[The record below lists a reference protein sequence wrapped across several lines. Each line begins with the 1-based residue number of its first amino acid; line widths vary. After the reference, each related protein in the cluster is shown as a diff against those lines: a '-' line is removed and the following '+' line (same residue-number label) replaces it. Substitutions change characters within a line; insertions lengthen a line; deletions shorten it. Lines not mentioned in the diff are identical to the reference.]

1 MVTLS
6 KLNFKLI
13 NFALIAIILFLFSK
27 TITFIEDIFTILKNI
42 TLPII
47 ISFVISYVINTFSKM
62 IKINKNISRII
73 IIILIIFI
81 LYIIFYFS
89 IPILLN
95 QIISLSFEIEY
106 FFNNTNIDLSFLK
119 NIFLKETNNI
129 INSFLSFNLVSKSI
143 TTITNIII
151 IFVLSIFFT
160 FKMDLIKEKIRLFL
174 LSLKKDKLYNIIKNI
189 DISLSNYLKGLGII
203 VIIEMIE
210 YTCIYYL
217 VGHPNFLLLGFLAG
231 ITTFIPYFGGLFTN
245 IIALI
250 TSFCISKKLFII
262 CLIIAIVV
270 PIIDGYVIDPK
281 IYEKTNR
288 INPLKVIISLV
299 ICSNLFGVIGV
310 LIAIPFYIIVEEI
323 IKELIKKDKT

>member
-1 MVTLS
+1 MS

-119 NIFLKETNNI
+119 NIFLKETDNI
-129 INSFLSFNLVSKSI
+129 INSFLSFDLVSKSI

-151 IFVLSIFFT
+151 IFVLSIFLT

-203 VIIEMIE
+203 VIIEIIE

-217 VGHPNFLLLGFLAG
+217 IGHPNFLLLGFLAG

-323 IKELIKKDKT
+323 IKELIKKR

>member
-1 MVTLS
+1 MS

-250 TSFCISKKLFII
+250 TSFCISKKIFII

-323 IKELIKKDKT
+323 IKELIKKR

>member
-1 MVTLS
+1 MVILS

-217 VGHPNFLLLGFLAG
+217 VDHPNFLLLGFLAG

-323 IKELIKKDKT
+323 IKELIKKR

>member
-27 TITFIEDIFTILKNI
+27 TITFIEDIFTILKSI

-189 DISLSNYLKGLGII
+189 DISLSKYLKGLGII

-323 IKELIKKDKT
+323 IKELIKKR

>member
-1 MVTLS
+1 MS

-189 DISLSNYLKGLGII
+189 DISLSKYLKGLGII

-323 IKELIKKDKT
+323 IKELIKKR

>member
-1 MVTLS
+1 MS

-119 NIFLKETNNI
+119 NIFLKETDNI
-129 INSFLSFNLVSKSI
+129 INSFLSFDLVSKSI

-151 IFVLSIFFT
+151 IFVLSIFLT

-203 VIIEMIE
+203 VIIEIIE

-217 VGHPNFLLLGFLAG
+217 IGHPNFLLLGFLAG

-323 IKELIKKDKT
+323 IKELIKK

>member
-1 MVTLS
+1 MVILS

-119 NIFLKETNNI
+119 NIFLKETDNI
-129 INSFLSFNLVSKSI
+129 INSFLSFDLVSKSI

-151 IFVLSIFFT
+151 IFVLSIFLT

-203 VIIEMIE
+203 VIIEIIE

-217 VGHPNFLLLGFLAG
+217 IGHPNFLLLGFLAG

-323 IKELIKKDKT
+323 IKELIKK

>member
-1 MVTLS
+1 MS

-119 NIFLKETNNI
+119 NIFLKETDNI
-129 INSFLSFNLVSKSI
+129 INSFLSFDLVSKSI

-151 IFVLSIFFT
+151 IFVLSIFLT

-217 VGHPNFLLLGFLAG
+217 VDHPNFLLLGFLAG

-323 IKELIKKDKT
+323 IKELIKKR

>member
-1 MVTLS
+1 MS

>member
-1 MVTLS
+1 MVILS

-323 IKELIKKDKT
+323 IKELIKK

>member
-1 MVTLS
+1 MS

-119 NIFLKETNNI
+119 NIFLKETDNI
-129 INSFLSFNLVSKSI
+129 INSFLSFDLVSKSI

-151 IFVLSIFFT
+151 IFVLSIFLT

-217 VGHPNFLLLGFLAG
+217 VDHPNFLLLGFLAG

-323 IKELIKKDKT
+323 IKELIKK

>member
-1 MVTLS
+1 MS

-189 DISLSNYLKGLGII
+189 DISLSKYLKGLGII

-250 TSFCISKKLFII
+250 TSFCISKKIFII

-323 IKELIKKDKT
+323 IKELIKKR